1 MFPANNVFLVLG
13 TATVQFLLWRDKRKA
28 AKAEASLPAIE
39 PVESSSIEG
48 DTYAGSREDVG
59 KVNSTSRVKNVSLD

>member
-1 MFPANNVFLVLG
+1 MG

-28 AKAEASLPAIE
+28 AKAEESLPAIE

-48 DTYAGSREDVG
+48 DTSVGSREDDG
-59 KVNSTSRVKNVSLD
+59 KMASPFWVQNVDLS